1 MNFGFTEGQD
11 FLRNEARRFLA
22 ERCPL
27 SEVRR
32 IGEEQAGFCPRLWS
46 EIAELG
52 WPGLT
57 IAEEHG
63 GAGLT
68 WLDLVVLLE
77 EAGRHLL
84 PLPLLSTSIAA
95 RAIAEAGSEQQ
106 QAQWLPGLA
115 SGKRIGT
122 LAIYEEQ
129 DCIEPEHIT
138 LRACQKADGS
148 WQLDGEKVFV
158 PDAAHA
164 TLFVVAVCAISIEGR
179 ETLRFAVV
187 PSETPGVEIE
197 KFPVMDLTKPMGAL
211 RLDGVE
217 IHENMMLGDGGLM
230 RGDGGLMPGDGGP
243 GRADSHV
250 DCYERVVARA
260 TAALSAEMSGA
271 ADANLQLAIDYAK
284 ERVQFGSPIGRY
296 QGVKHPLAE
305 MYQALESFKSL
316 LYYAAWA
323 LDERPEEAR
332 RYVSMAKAKGC
343 ECVERIGIDAIQIHG
358 AIGYTWEYDPQ
369 LYLKRSKSSRAMY
382 GDADHHYDQIASMG
396 GL

>member
-1 MNFGFTEGQD
+1 MNFGFTDGQN
-11 FLRNEARRFLA
+11 FLRSEARRFMT

-32 IGEEQAGFCPRLWS
+32 IGEEQSGFCPRLWS
-46 EIAELG
+46 EISELG
-52 WPGLT
+52 WPGLA
-57 IAEEHG
+57 IAQAHG
-63 GAGLT
+63 GAGLS

-95 RAIAEAGSEQQ
+95 RAIAETGSEEQ
-106 QAQWLPGLA
+106 QARWLPGLA
-115 SGKRIGT
+115 SGEQIGT

-129 DCIEPEHIT
+129 DCIEPEHIN
-138 LRACQKADGS
+138 LRALQKPDGS

-158 PDAAHA
+158 PDAAQS
-164 TLFVVAVCAISIEGR
+164 TLFVVAVRTASLEGDDA
-179 ETLRFAVV
+179 LRFAVV
-187 PSETPGVEIE
+187 PSETTGVEVE
-197 KFPVMDLTKPMGAL
+197 NFPVMDLTKPMGAI
-211 RLDGVE
+211 RFASVE
-217 IHENMMLGDGGLM
+217 LAGDMMLGGIAPVG
-230 RGDGGLMPGDGGP
+230 
-243 GRADSHV
+243 ADAHV
-250 DCYERVVARA
+250 DCYARIVSRA

-271 ADANLQLAIDYAK
+271 ADANLQLAINYAK

-296 QGVKHPLAE
+296 QSVKHPLAE

-323 LDERPEEAR
+323 LDERPEEAA
-332 RYVSMAKAKGC
+332 RYVSMAKARGC

-358 AIGYTWEYDPQ
+358 AVGYTWEYDPQ

-382 GDADHHYDQIASMG
+382 GDADHHYDRIASMG

>member
-1 MNFGFTEGQD
+1 MHFGFTEGQD
-11 FLRNEARRFLA
+11 FLRSEARRFMA

-32 IGEEQAGFCPRLWS
+32 IGEERAGFCPRLWS

-57 IAEEHG
+57 IAEEYG
-63 GAGLT
+63 GAGLS

-84 PLPLLSTSIAA
+84 PLPLLSTSVAA
-95 RAIAEAGSEQQ
+95 RAIVEAGNEQQ
-106 QAQWLPGLA
+106 QAHWLPGLA
-115 SGKRIGT
+115 SGEQIGT

-129 DCIEPEHIT
+129 DCLEPEYIN
-138 LRACQKADGS
+138 LRARQEANGN
-148 WQLDGEKVFV
+148 WQLDGKKLFV
-158 PDAAHA
+158 PDATHA
-164 TLFVVAVCAISIEGR
+164 TVFVVAVRATSIDHG
-179 ETLRFAVV
+179 ETLRFAIV
-187 PSETPGVEIE
+187 PAETPGVEISN
-197 KFPVMDLTKPMGAL
+197 FPVMDLTKPMGAIL
-211 RLDGVE
+211 FDSVE
-217 IHENMMLGDGGLM
+217 ITEDMMLGDSVPL
-230 RGDGGLMPGDGGP
+230 RSDSPLDQF
-243 GRADSHV
+243 GRIVS
-250 DCYERVVARA
+250 RA
-260 TAALSAEMSGA
+260 AAALSAEMSGA
-271 ADANLQLAIDYAK
+271 ADANLQLAIEYAK

-296 QGVKHPLAE
+296 QSVKHPLAE
-305 MYQALESFKSL
+305 MHQALESFKSL

-323 LDERPEEAR
+323 LDERPEEAA

-358 AIGYTWEYDPQ
+358 AVGYTWEYDPQ
-369 LYLKRSKSSRAMY
+369 LYLKRSKWSRAMY

>member
-1 MNFGFTEGQD
+1 MNFGFTEAQD
-11 FLRNEARRFLA
+11 FLRSEARRFMA

-32 IGEEQAGFCPRLWS
+32 IGEEQEGFCPRLWS
-46 EIAELG
+46 EVAELG

-63 GAGLT
+63 GAGLS

-95 RAIAEAGSEQQ
+95 RAIVEAGSGEQ

-115 SGKRIGT
+115 SGKQIGT
-122 LAIYEEQ
+122 LAIYEEE
-129 DCIEPEHIT
+129 DCIEPEAIN
-138 LRACQKADGS
+138 LSACQKADGS

-164 TLFVVAVCAISIEGR
+164 TLFVVAVRATSIDGDEA
-179 ETLRFAVV
+179 LRFAVL
-187 PSETPGVEIE
+187 PAETPGIEIE
-197 KFPVMDLTKPMGAL
+197 SFPVMDLTKPMAAV
-211 RLDGVE
+211 RFAGVE
-217 IHENMMLGDGGLM
+217 IADDMMLGSSVDFGS
-230 RGDGGLMPGDGGP
+230 
-243 GRADSHV
+243 DSDSNV
-250 DCYERVVARA
+250 DRYERIVSRA
-260 TAALSAEMSGA
+260 AAALSAEMAGA

-284 ERVQFGSPIGRY
+284 ERIQFGSPIGRY
-296 QGVKHPLAE
+296 QSVKHPLAE

-323 LDERPEEAR
+323 VDERPEESA
-332 RYVSMAKAKGC
+332 RYVSMAKARGC

-358 AIGYTWEYDPQ
+358 AVGYTWEYDPQ
-369 LYLKRSKSSRAMY
+369 LYLKRSKWSRAMY
-382 GDADHHYDQIASMG
+382 GDADHHYDQIANMG

>member
-1 MNFGFTEGQD
+1 M
-11 FLRNEARRFLA
+11 A

-63 GAGLT
+63 GAGLS

-95 RAIAEAGSEQQ
+95 RAIAEAGSKQQ
-106 QAQWLPGLA
+106 QAHWLPGLA
-115 SGKRIGT
+115 SGEQIGT

-129 DCIEPEHIT
+129 DCIEPEHIN

-158 PDAAHA
+158 PDAPHA
-164 TLFVVAVCAISIEGR
+164 TLFVVAVRAISIEGG
-179 ETLRFAVV
+179 EALRFAVV
-187 PSETPGVEIE
+187 PSETPGVETE
-197 KFPVMDLTKPMGAL
+197 KFPVMDLTKPMGAI
-211 RLDGVE
+211 RLNSVE
-217 IHENMMLGDGGLM
+217 IREDWMLGDSDP
-230 RGDGGLMPGDGGP
+230 R
-243 GRADSHV
+243 RADLHV
-250 DCYERVVARA
+250 DCYGRVVSRA

-358 AIGYTWEYDPQ
+358 AVGYTWECDPQ
-369 LYLKRSKSSRAMY
+369 LFLKRSKSSRAMY
-382 GDADHHYDQIASMG
+382 GDADHHYDLIASMG

>member
-1 MNFGFTEGQD
+1 MAAGREASPIGENMNFGFTEGQD
-11 FLRNEARRFLA
+11 LLRSEARRFLA

-27 SEVRR
+27 GEVRR

-57 IAEEHG
+57 IAEIHG
-63 GAGLT
+63 GAGLS

-84 PLPLLSTSIAA
+84 PLPLLSTSIVAW
-95 RAIAEAGSEQQ
+95 AIFEAGTEDQ
-106 QAQWLPGLA
+106 QARWLPGLA
-115 SGKRIGT
+115 SGEKIGS

-129 DCIEPEHIT
+129 DCIEPEHMN
-138 LRACQKADGS
+138 LRARQKTDGS
-148 WQLDGEKVFV
+148 WQIDGEKVFV

-164 TLFVVAVCAISIEGR
+164 TLIVVAVCGISVQGDEA
-179 ETLRFAVV
+179 LRFAVV
-187 PSETPGVEIE
+187 PVETPGVEIE
-197 KFPVMDLTKPMGAL
+197 NFPTMDLTKPMGAV
-211 RLDGVE
+211 RFDSVE
-217 IHENMMLGDGGLM
+217 ISRDMMLGDN
-230 RGDGGLMPGDGGP
+230 DHTD
-243 GRADSHV
+243 ADSHLE
-250 DCYERVVARA
+250 CYGRIVSRA
-260 TAALSAEMSGA
+260 TAALSAEMAGA

-284 ERVQFGSPIGRY
+284 ERIQFGSPIGRY
-296 QGVKHPLAE
+296 QSVKHPLAE

-323 LDERPEEAR
+323 LDERPEEAA

-343 ECVERIGIDAIQIHG
+343 ECVERIGIEAIQIHG
-358 AIGYTWEYDPQ
+358 AVGYTWEHDPQ
-369 LYLKRSKSSRAMY
+369 LYLKRSKWSRAMY
-382 GDADHHYDQIASMG
+382 GDADYHYDQIASMG

>member
-1 MNFGFTEGQD
+1 M
-11 FLRNEARRFLA
+11 A

-32 IGEEQAGFCPRLWS
+32 IGEEEAGFCPRLWS

-63 GAGLT
+63 GAGLS
-68 WLDLVVLLE
+68 WIDLVVLLE

-84 PLPLLSTSIAA
+84 PLPLLSTSVAA
-95 RAIAEAGSEQQ
+95 QAIVEAGRTQQ
-106 QAQWLPGLA
+106 QAHWLPALA
-115 SGKRIGT
+115 SGEQIGT

-129 DCIEPEHIT
+129 DCIEPEHIN
-138 LRACQKADGS
+138 LRARPLTNGS
-148 WQLDGEKVFV
+148 WQLDGEKLFV

-164 TLFVVAVCAISIEGR
+164 TLLVVAVRATSIAGGEA
-179 ETLRFAVV
+179 LRFAIV
-187 PSETPGVEIE
+187 PAQTPGIEIDSY
-197 KFPVMDLTKPMGAL
+197 PVMDLTKPMGAVAF
-211 RLDGVE
+211 DSVE
-217 IHENMMLGDGGLM
+217 IAEDMMLGDSAPL
-230 RGDGGLMPGDGGP
+230 D
-243 GRADSHV
+243 ADWHS
-250 DCYERVVARA
+250 DCYRRIVSRA
-260 TAALSAEMSGA
+260 AAALCAEMSGA
-271 ADANLQLAIDYAK
+271 AEANLQLAIDYAK

-305 MYQALESFKSL
+305 MHQALESFKSL

-323 LDERPEEAR
+323 LDESPAEAA
-332 RYVSMAKAKGC
+332 RYVSMAKARGS

-358 AIGYTWEYDPQ
+358 AVGYTWEYDPQ
-369 LYLKRSKSSRAMY
+369 LYLKRSNWSRAMY
-382 GDADHHYDQIASMG
+382 GDADHHYDQIASLG